1 MKKNLILTGM
11 MGVGKSTIGKA
22 LADKLSMRFID
33 IDKDIEKKEN
43 LNIND
48 IFKNKGEFYF
58 RGLEE
63 KTTKIVLEKF
73 GAVIALGGGAF
84 INNEIRKLVL
94 KTSVSFWL
102 DLEPK
107 EIEARVKNSKKRPL
121 LNNNNLSE
129 TLKKIYF
136 ERKNIYD
143 LANFR
148 IDCNKIKQE
157 KIVDKII
164 NLYADFRN

>member
-48 IFKNKGEFYF
+48 IFKNKGELYF

-63 KTTKIVLEKF
+63 KTTKE
-73 GAVIALGGGAF
+73 
-84 INNEIRKLVL
+84 
-94 KTSVSFWL
+94 SS
-102 DLEPK
+102 
-107 EIEARVKNSKKRPL
+107 
-121 LNNNNLSE
+121 
-129 TLKKIYF
+129 
-136 ERKNIYD
+136 
-143 LANFR
+143 
-148 IDCNKIKQE
+148 
-157 KIVDKII
+157 
-164 NLYADFRN
+164 